1 MDDTLPEDND
11 NAPEPESEL
20 EQFQK
25 HANSLRAF
33 DTLGK
38 FLEDDG
44 WYPQR
49 AEGQYA
55 YWVHYSGSNGDLRC
69 YAQIRLELEQ
79 FVVYAMSPVKSPPE
93 LLPAVAEF
101 LTRANYGLG
110 IGNFELRYSDGRIRF
125 KSSLD
130 FEGDE
135 LSPNLIR
142 NTIYPAVRISNTYLP
157 GLMKVIYGGGSPEEA
172 IAEIEGS

>member
-1 MDDTLPEDND
+1 MDNTLPGED
-11 NAPEPESEL
+11 AGGI
-20 EQFQK
+20 EQEQK

-55 YWVHYSGSNGDLRC
+55 YWVNYSGSNGDLRC
-69 YAQIRLELEQ
+69 YAQIRVELEQ
-79 FVVYAMSPVKSPPE
+79 FVVYTMSPVKAPPE
-93 LLPAVAEF
+93 RLADVAEYI
-101 LTRANYGLG
+101 TRANYGLG
-110 IGNFELRYSDGRIRF
+110 IGNFEMRFDDGRIRY

-135 LSPNLIR
+135 LSPALIR
-142 NTIYPAVRISNTYLP
+142 NAIYPAVRIMNTYMP
-157 GLMKVIYGGGSPEEA
+157 GLMKVIYAGAKPQET
-172 IAEIEGS
+172 IAEIES